1 MRAVSKIRA
10 SHKKNAHPLFKDKRL
25 PAVPPCLMQNA
36 FSLQSAITLLA
47 RYAGIASQ
55 LLKNHGFSYPALPA
69 FFHLALGGPFTET
82 AFIRIAPP
90 RTL

>member
-1 MRAVSKIRA
+1 M
-10 SHKKNAHPLFKDKRL
+10 

-36 FSLQSAITLLA
+36 FSLQSAITLFA

-55 LLKNHGFSYPALPA
+55 LLSASAVFTAALQST
-69 FFHLALGGPFTET
+69 FHLALGGPFTET
-82 AFIRIAPP
+82 AFIRIPPP